1 MARQHGGDLF
11 DFENMSDDEI
21 RGVVVEHFREYP
33 NLDDAGVEITVR
45 NGHVTLSGRV
55 GTDAEVQE
63 AEAVLD
69 DVLGL
74 DDYTNNLVV
83 DESARYQLPEAADDA
98 AAAGEALD
106 DQLGGDTDEQQTDT
120 AEHLEENLDSQTYGT
135 HDVGEAI
142 RDGATYIPPD
152 RPVSDGYDSREN
164 H

>member
-1 MARQHGGDLF
+1 MARQHGGDVF
-11 DFENMSDDEI
+11 DFGNMDDDEI
-21 RGVVVEHFREYP
+21 RSVVVEHLREYP
-33 NLDDAGVEITVR
+33 NLNDAGVEVMVR

-55 GTDAEVQE
+55 GTDGEVQV

-74 DDYTNNLVV
+74 DDYTNDLMV
-83 DESARYQLPEAADDA
+83 DETVRYQLPEAADDA
-98 AAAGEALD
+98 EAASEELD
-106 DQLGGDTDEQQTDT
+106 DQLGDSDEQQSDT
-120 AEHLEENLDSQTYGT
+120 AEHLEEDLETQTYGT
-135 HDVGEAI
+135 HDMGEAI

>member
-11 DFENMSDDEI
+11 DFNNMSDDEI
-21 RGVVVEHFREYP
+21 RSVVVEHLREYP
-33 NLDDAGVEITVR
+33 NLNDAGVQVSVR
-45 NGHVTLSGRV
+45 DGHVTLGGRV
-55 GTDAEVQE
+55 GTDAEVQV

-74 DDYTNNLVV
+74 DSYTNDLVV
-83 DESARYQLPEAADDA
+83 DEAARYSLPEAADDA
-98 AAAGEALD
+98 EIAADEMD
-106 DQLGGDTDEQQTDT
+106 DQLGDSDDQQSDT
-120 AEHLEENLDSQTYGT
+120 AEHLQEDIESQTYGT
-135 HDVGEAI
+135 HDMGEAI

>member
-11 DFENMSDDEI
+11 DFSNMSDDEI
-21 RGVVVEHFREYP
+21 RTVVVEHLREYP
-33 NLDDAGVEITVR
+33 SLNDTAVEVAVR
-45 NGHVTLSGRV
+45 NGHVTLGGRV
-55 GTDAEVQE
+55 GTDAEVQV

-83 DESARYQLPEAADDA
+83 DEAVRYSLPEAADDA
-98 AAAGEALD
+98 ATAGEELD
-106 DQLGGDTDEQQTDT
+106 DQLGDSDEQQSDT
-120 AEHLEENLDSQTYGT
+120 AEHLQEDIESQTYGT